1 MSDNGWDP
9 FRGLL
14 GVIRGQAAGL
24 IHSTFVLGRVLAVS
38 AESIRIQADGHEL
51 DEQDILVNA
60 GLAAPQITLNFAK
73 AGPCTMVGKLNGAA
87 APCGQG
93 AHDWFRVDDFE
104 GQVEVPAL
112 KAGDLVLLM
121 PDESRQLYYLICKV
135 VRYGTFSAD

>member
-38 AESIRIQADGHEL
+38 AEAIRIQADGHEL

-60 GLAAPQITLNFAK
+60 GLAAPKITYNFAK
-73 AGPCTMVGKLNGAA
+73 DGPCTMQGKLNGAA
-87 APCGQG
+87 APCEQG
-93 AHDWFRVDDFE
+93 AHAWFRVDDFE
-104 GQVEVPAL
+104 GKVEVPAL

-135 VRYGTFSAD
+135 VRYGTVSAD